1 MPDAGADLRLREG
14 YQRGS
19 WHCPKNT
26 VDDVL
31 EQGMNDA
38 SKEDASKEEQT
49 PQDEAAAEKESEEII
64 VRGTFDTYE
73 ENEQLFCTI
82 RNAQLES
89 L

>member
-1 MPDAGADLRLREG
+1 
-14 YQRGS
+14 
-19 WHCPKNT
+19 
-26 VDDVL
+26 
-31 EQGMNDA
+31 MNDA
-38 SKEDASKEEQT
+38 SEEDASKEEQT